1 MTHRDQN
8 GLKNEGLQSDG
19 HHGNVD
25 SERQVLIE
33 SATWIVKV
41 GSRSLT
47 DDAGRLDPDQ
57 IANLATQLVALTQ
70 LGKQVVLVSSGAV
83 ASGMGKLGLASRP
96 SDLATLQ
103 AVAAIGQTH
112 LIQVYE
118 LTF

>member
-41 GSRSLT
+41 GSRMIDTSLKT
-47 DDAGRLDPDQ
+47 KLNALK
-57 IANLATQLVALTQ
+57 IALKEV
-70 LGKQVVLVSSGAV
+70 G
-83 ASGMGKLGLASRP
+83 
-96 SDLATLQ
+96 
-103 AVAAIGQTH
+103 
-112 LIQVYE
+112 
-118 LTF
+118 